1 MVKEGHSHYRLKA
14 CVTAFF
20 QRQKENLGVFGTKRP
35 VKLESFRM
43 KRGRGNKIKYGRQE
57 EPHRSELLKRNRKL
71 LYNFKKRNDM
81 IKLKDYTDC
90 CVKTWG

>member
-14 CVTAFF
+14 CGTASF

-43 KRGRGNKIKYGRQE
+43 KRGRGNKIKYGRQK
-57 EPHRSELLKRNRKL
+57 EPQ
-71 LYNFKKRNDM
+71 
-81 IKLKDYTDC
+81 
-90 CVKTWG
+90 